1 MSPLLFSVLSAFPL
15 LLSCGRT
22 LELDSRQS
30 CALNYYPCSPDGASA
45 RDVPVIGPGLAQLY
59 LDLIQTVNPST
70 VRGYGN
76 TGAVGRAGGRRQSPG
91 RICCAQ
97 NTQCLLVLSY
107 NIPVCWDRFTTNYY
121 LPDGS
126 YGSIS
131 SGNYT
136 TPAGDHANL
145 ITGTY
150 ELANGQTGNIY
161 EEDPIEQPNT
171 STLLLPSPFTSSGV
185 GSAIPAS
192 QVGGQAT
199 YTPPSMATYT
209 PLPMPTYTSLP
220 MPLLPPM
227 PTSSTTSSANNNITG
242 SGNATDGVRSTRA
255 GTGTGSMTASVTGD
269 PSLTPPITG
278 DGSGHGICA
287 LCHQRLLL
295 LMIVVAY
302 HIWYA

>member
-1 MSPLLFSVLSAFPL
+1 MSPLLFSVLSAFP

-59 LDLIQTVNPST
+59 FDLIQTVDPST
-70 VRGYGN
+70 VRAYGN
-76 TGAVGRAGGRRQSPG
+76 TGAAARAGGRRQSAG

-171 STLLLPSPFTSSGV
+171 STLLLPTPFTSSGV

-199 YTPPSMATYT
+199 YTS
-209 PLPMPTYTSLP
+209 LPMPTYTSLP
-220 MPLLPPM
+220 MPLLPPI
-227 PTSSTTSSANNNITG
+227 PTSYTVSSANNSNTG
-242 SGNATDGVRSTRA
+242 SDNATAGVKSTLA

-278 DGSGHGICA
+278 DGAGHGKCVRG
-287 LCHQRLLL
+287 HQRLLL
-295 LMIVVAY
+295 LMMIVSCY
-302 HIWYA
+302 IWYA